1 MSAGIDHVIVLAAG
15 RGVRAGG
22 PKALHRVGTEVWWT
36 VQQKRLARVGLP
48 VTWVVSE
55 RVRDGMAAGG
65 AMPERVVIADEHAPM
80 FASVLAGMESV
91 DRRSRERRSGE
102 PPSAIRGVFIL
113 PVDVPA
119 PSKDVFTRLAAALTT
134 PGSPAAAIPTHD
146 GQHGHPVYVSWPFA
160 STRILGVAQ
169 TPDARLDRLIG
180 RARIEAPVDDSGVL
194 MNLNTSEDFEVWAR
208 GEWCK
213 GLG

>member
-1 MSAGIDHVIVLAAG
+1 MSAHDHVIVLAAG

-22 PKALHRVGTEVWWT
+22 PKALHRVGTESWWV

-65 AMPERVVIADEHAPM
+65 GMPESVVIADEHAPM
-80 FASVLAGMESV
+80 FASVLVGMESV

-102 PPSAIRGVFIL
+102 TAAAIRGVFIL

-119 PSKDVFTRLAAALTT
+119 PSKDVFTRLAAALGA
-134 PGSPAAAIPTHD
+134 PGSAAAAIPTHY
-146 GQHGHPVYVSWPFA
+146 GRHGHPVYVSWPFV

-180 RARIEAPVDDSGVL
+180 RARVEVPVEDAGVCV
-194 MNLNTSEDFEVWAR
+194 NLNTAEEFEAWAR
-208 GEWCK
+208 GEWT
-213 GLG
+213 GHAW